1 MSLRSLLY
9 STDDKICR
17 MLTRVLGDLEI
28 AVDRFA
34 DVDLAIRKL
43 RKQCFETVVVDC
55 AEQAAASRVLK
66 SARRAP
72 CNARAVAV
80 GIVDGSISL
89 RSAFDLGAHM
99 VLYKPLSPERAKSS
113 FRAARALMKCER
125 RRQARIALEIPV
137 SLIMSDGSGQ
147 CRTTTI
153 DVGEGGM
160 AIQLAGVPRS
170 SPRVQ
175 AKFVLPE
182 SECRIECA
190 GEIAWENGRQQAGI
204 RFLDMG
210 AEPKRAMAEWLSRHT
225 AMEEN
230 DPPLSAIVTDVSD
243 DACYVE
249 TPSPFPVYTRVAVAA
264 AIGAPAVRCEA
275 LVKVMHPETGMAL
288 GWRVRTPAQ
297 KLTVAIMVEALRRMG
312 RGARVLVEPE
322 SLESEPAAGCGEASL
337 LPPSHL
343 LSLIEDGRDLTQHEF
358 LLRLQQLRTAAC
370 C

>member
-1 MSLRSLLY
+1 MGLRSLLY

-28 AVDRFA
+28 AVDHFA

-43 RKQCFETVVVDC
+43 RKHCFETVVVDC

-66 SARRAP
+66 SARRAA
-72 CNARAVAV
+72 CNQRAVAV

-125 RRQARIALEIPV
+125 RRLSRIPLDIPV

-153 DVGEGGM
+153 DLGEGGM

-175 AKFVLPE
+175 VRFVLPQ
-182 SECRIECA
+182 SERRIECA
-190 GEIAWENGRQQAGI
+190 GEIAWENGRQQAGV
-204 RFLDMG
+204 RFLEMA
-210 AEPKRAMAEWLSRHT
+210 AEPKRALAEWLSRHT
-225 AMEEN
+225 AIEEN
-230 DPPLSAIVTDVSD
+230 DPPLSAIVTEVSD

-249 TPSPFPVYTRVAVAA
+249 TASPFPVHTRVGVAA
-264 AIGAPAVRCEA
+264 AIGVPDVKCEA
-275 LVKVMHPETGMAL
+275 LVKIMHPETGMGLA
-288 GWRVRTPAQ
+288 WRIHTPAQ
-297 KLTVAIMVEALRRMG
+297 RLAVANTVEALGRVG
-312 RGARVLVEPE
+312 RGARVLIEPE
-322 SLESEPAAGCGEASL
+322 SLETGP
-337 LPPSHL
+337 LPVRRSKAL
-343 LSLIEDGRDLTQHEF
+343 
-358 LLRLQQLRTAAC
+358 
-370 C
+370 